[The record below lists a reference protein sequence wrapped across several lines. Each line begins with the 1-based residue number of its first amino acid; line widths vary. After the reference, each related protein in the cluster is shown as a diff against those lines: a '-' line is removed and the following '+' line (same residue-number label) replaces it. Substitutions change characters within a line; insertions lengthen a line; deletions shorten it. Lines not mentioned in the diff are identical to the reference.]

1 MCLDVKAT
9 DSLGDD
15 KSTGQA
21 LLAACVALAVRL
33 NLKDEVPGAGRERGS
48 G

>member
-9 DSLGDD
+9 NTLGDD

-21 LLAACVALAVRL
+21 LLAARVVLAARL
-33 NLKDEVPGAGRERGS
+33 NLKDGAAEAGRERGS